1 MLTETIE
8 VGELAHGRRRGI
20 EKKTQLRTPRN
31 TDISGRPKVPE
42 HVRKGRVWELEE
54 NPGRCGSLG

>member
-31 TDISGRPKVPE
+31 TDISGRQKVPE
-42 HVRKGRVWELEE
+42 QVRKGRV
-54 NPGRCGSLG
+54 